1 MGLPTTV
8 APALLGKLLIRRQR
22 GRELRARIV
31 ETEAYL
37 GQDDAA
43 AHAAA
48 GLTARTAVLF
58 GPPGRAYIYLI
69 YGLHWC
75 LNVSTLPEGQAG
87 GVLLR
92 AAGEW
97 SGPGRLTRGLDIDAG
112 LNGWDLTRPGPL
124 FLADDGTLP
133 ASIAVTARV
142 GIRKAAQL
150 PYRYFIEGEAA
161 VSRPRG
167 PVLTRFHPIA
177 PERRGR
183 VYSGIPCHGH

>member
-1 MGLPTTV
+1 VV
-8 APALLGKLLIRRQR
+8 APGLLGKLLVRRQG
-22 GRELRARIV
+22 GREQRARIV

-37 GQDDAA
+37 GEDDAA

-48 GLTARTAVLF
+48 GRTARTAVLF
-58 GPPGRAYIYLI
+58 GPPGRAYVYRI

-87 GVLLR
+87 GVLFR
-92 AAGEW
+92 AAGEL
-97 SGPGRLTRGLDIDAG
+97 SGPGRLTRGLAVG
-112 LNGWDLTRPGPL
+112 GALNGCDLTRPGAL
-124 FLADDGTLP
+124 FLADDGYRP

-142 GIRKAAQL
+142 GIRKAADL
-150 PYRYFIEGEAA
+150 PYRYYLEGEAA

-167 PVLTRFHPIA
+167 PVLQRLSPIA